1 MLNWFCM
8 TDRIFFMFAYIAPLT
23 ALFVLV
29 ALFIEYKTE
38 MRKRKNKNKRR

>member
-23 ALFVLV
+23 ALFVLGT
-29 ALFIEYKTE
+29 LFIEYKKE
-38 MRKRKNKNKRR
+38 MRKRKNKNQRR

>member
-23 ALFVLV
+23 ALCVLV

-38 MRKRKNKNKRR
+38 MRKRNRKNKRR

>member
-23 ALFVLV
+23 ALFVLGT
-29 ALFIEYKTE
+29 LFIEYKKE
-38 MRKRKNKNKRR
+38 MRKRNRKKRR

>member
-29 ALFIEYKTE
+29 ALFIEYKKA
-38 MRKRKNKNKRR
+38 MRKRKNKRR